1 VTYAPSYLVFADVS
15 DIVKVDAEAERDNKT
30 SEIDEDDKIIAKII
44 C

>member
-1 VTYAPSYLVFADVS
+1 VFADHADVS